1 MGRLHL
7 AEELLRDVLPD
18 RARREEDGG
27 RRPNDLM
34 ILCMFA
40 PSLNLKT
47 LHPFDAG
54 EHRLSTPAIAAAIN
68 WVRDAVGWPATQRRP
83 LETSRCPPIGARD
96 EEDCHQLT
104 RSQIRAGRR
113 SRTQQHFMFDA
124 PGKIAAAIRLGFR

>member
-1 MGRLHL
+1 MARLHL

-47 LHPFDAG
+47 LHLFDRG
-54 EHRLSTPAIAAAIN
+54 
-68 WVRDAVGWPATQRRP
+68 
-83 LETSRCPPIGARD
+83 
-96 EEDCHQLT
+96 
-104 RSQIRAGRR
+104 
-113 SRTQQHFMFDA
+113 RTQAEH
-124 PGKIAAAIRLGFR
+124 PGDSRSDQLG